1 MHRIDIPRWIIDRG
15 IARRGTRQVYGT
27 LDPARTALLVIDM
40 QNCFLAPGFSVLE
53 VPNSRGIVDNINA
66 LAAAVRN
73 GGGLVVWTR
82 HTFRPDWTVWH
93 DHFAAGEWR
102 DRMIAETAE
111 DSFGYWTGERMDV
124 SDVDLVVRKT
134 RYSALIPGST
144 EPDVNAE
151 LRRRHLDTV
160 IVVGTLTNVC
170 CESTARDAMMLDFKT
185 LFIADA
191 NATRSDAEHNA
202 TLVSMIQVF
211 ADVRLTDDVVS
222 MLTPRSTRHKRA
234 AG

>member
-1 MHRIDIPRWIIDRG
+1 MHTIDIPQGIIDRG
-15 IARRGTRQVYGT
+15 VARRGTRHIYGA

-40 QNCFLAPGFSVLE
+40 QNCFLVPGFSVLE
-53 VPNSRGIVDNINA
+53 VPDSRAIVDNVNA

-82 HTFRPDWTVWH
+82 HTFRSDWTVWH
-93 DHFAAGEWR
+93 DHFAGGDWR
-102 DRMIAETAE
+102 DRAIAETAE
-111 DSFGYWTGERMDV
+111 GSFGYRIGERMDV
-124 SDVDLVVRKT
+124 NDVDLVVRKM

-144 EPDVNAE
+144 EPDVTAE
-151 LRRRHLDTV
+151 LRRRRLDTV
-160 IVVGTLTNVC
+160 IVVGTLPNVC

-211 ADVRLTDDVVS
+211 ADVRLTDEIVP
-222 MLTPRSTRHKRA
+222 MLTPRSTRHERA

>member
-1 MHRIDIPRWIIDRG
+1 MHTIDIPQGIIDRG
-15 IARRGTRQVYGT
+15 VARRGTRHVYGA

-40 QNCFLAPGFSVLE
+40 QNCFLEPGFSVLE
-53 VPNSRGIVDNINA
+53 VPDSRDIVGNVNA
-66 LAAAVRN
+66 LAATVRN

-93 DHFAAGEWR
+93 DHFASGDWR
-102 DRMIAETAE
+102 NRAIAETAE
-111 DSFGYWTGERMDV
+111 GSFGYRIGERMDV
-124 SDVDLVVRKT
+124 NEADLVVRKT

-144 EPDVNAE
+144 EPDVTAE
-151 LRRRHLDTV
+151 LRQRHLDTV
-160 IVVGTLTNVC
+160 IVAGTLTNVC

-211 ADVRLTDDVVS
+211 ADVRLTDEIVALLS
-222 MLTPRSTRHKRA
+222 PQSTRRKRA